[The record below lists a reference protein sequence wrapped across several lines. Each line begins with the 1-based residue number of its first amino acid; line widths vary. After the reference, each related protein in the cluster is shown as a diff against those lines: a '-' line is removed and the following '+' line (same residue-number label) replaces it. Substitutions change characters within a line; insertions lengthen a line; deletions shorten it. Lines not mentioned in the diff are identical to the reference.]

1 MSLSRSSGKMKLV
14 ENGKMFVNK
23 PFAEVKASQPIK
35 VRSLCY
41 TYNCQNV
48 IFQASIF
55 TLGCYYRH
63 DGSRF
68 MSMYGS
74 VTDAQV
80 FSRELSD
87 QEMVDMTTCK

>member
-1 MSLSRSSGKMKLV
+1 MEKFLSTNLLMRSSH
-14 ENGKMFVNK
+14 
-23 PFAEVKASQPIK
+23 PFLHRYISFLLGEPTH
-35 VRSLCY
+35 LYC
-41 TYNCQNV
+41 
-48 IFQASIF
+48 QASIF
-55 TLGCYYRH
+55 TLGCYYRNS
-63 DGSRF
+63 GTAF